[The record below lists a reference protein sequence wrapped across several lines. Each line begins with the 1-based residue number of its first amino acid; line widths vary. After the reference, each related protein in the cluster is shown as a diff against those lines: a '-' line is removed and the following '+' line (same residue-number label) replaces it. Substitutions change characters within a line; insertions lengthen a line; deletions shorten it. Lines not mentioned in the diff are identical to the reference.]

1 MTKSRHDIDGA
12 LSPREHARLA
22 KFLIRECGGLAEA
35 TRACGLSDSTLSRY
49 QTNGSGQFM
58 PADVIANLEGYC
70 GKPVYSGALF
80 DLFDSAVVSNDL
92 RDATCALTEAAAKL
106 QGAGREALADG
117 RYTMSEDEQLAA
129 LEAQAEDALSMI
141 KATRRGLQAGI
152 GQGLRTVA

>member
-1 MTKSRHDIDGA
+1 MTKSRHNIDGA

-22 KFLIRECGGLAEA
+22 KFLIRECGGLAESS
-35 TRACGLSDSTLSRY
+35 RACGLSDSALSRY
-49 QTNGSGQFM
+49 QTNGSGQYM
-58 PADVIANLEGYC
+58 PADVIANLESYC

-106 QGAGREALADG
+106 QGAAREALADG

-129 LEAQAEDALSMI
+129 METSAEEAVAII
-141 KATRRGLQAGI
+141 KAARRSLQAGI
-152 GQGLRTVA
+152 GQPLRAVS